1 VTSNDMLLTGC
12 TQTRTEIRYPTR
24 FESKQSRS
32 AWEVG
37 DAARWMLATDS
48 AHRWAG
54 ATGCN
59 GVQLGW
65 NWIKTTWS
73 FSLFSAPGICTV
85 NEDGDKVKSR
95 EETISD

>member
-1 VTSNDMLLTGC
+1 MLLTGC

-37 DAARWMLATDS
+37 DAARWMLATDF
-48 AHRWAG
+48 G
-54 ATGCN
+54 TQMGGCN

-85 NEDGDKVKSR
+85 NEDGDTKSSQEKR
-95 EETISD
+95 LSVTDR